1 MFTSV
6 QPVSSGLKPAIVMQV
21 IYREYRVGLP
31 WELLY
36 ADDLVVIGDS
46 KEKVISKPNFWMD
59 VLEMKGLR
67 ENLSETS

>member
-1 MFTSV
+1 
-6 QPVSSGLKPAIVMQV
+6 
-21 IYREYRVGLP
+21 LP

-46 KEKVISKPNFWMD
+46 KEKVISKPNFWME